1 MPIETWLA
9 FIIASTIIISMPGPT
24 VMMVISYAINKGK
37 AAAFASIT
45 GVVLGDLTAIT
56 LSLAGVGALLA
67 TSSLLFSILKFAG
80 AAYLLYLGIKLWL
93 DNPKKL
99 KQATLK
105 KQESNKRIF
114 TNVYLV
120 TTLNPKCLLF
130 FIAFVPQFITQSLP
144 IMPQMIIITLSFVIL
159 GGLNATFWAI
169 GIGKM
174 AEKIMSPTRLKI
186 LNRIGGSF
194 MITAAIVTA
203 MGRKA

>member
-1 MPIETWLA
+1 MPIETWFA
-9 FIIASTIIISMPGPT
+9 FMIASAIIISIPGPT

-37 AAAFASIT
+37 AAAFASIS
-45 GVVLGDLTAIT
+45 GVILGDFTAVT
-56 LSLAGVGALLA
+56 LSLAGVGAILA
-67 TSSLLFSILKFAG
+67 TSSLLFNILKFAG

-93 DNPKKL
+93 DNPKNL

-105 KQESNKRIF
+105 KQENNKRIF

-120 TTLNPKCLLF
+120 TTLNPKCILF
-130 FIAFVPQFITQSLP
+130 FIAFVPQFMTPDLP
-144 IMPQMIIITLSFVIL
+144 IMPQMTIITLSFVVL

-194 MITAAIVTA
+194 MITAGILTA
-203 MGRKA
+203 LGRKA